1 MTALKVNLEGPQE
14 LFVDE
19 QVRSGAYPDA
29 DAVICA
35 ALDRLK
41 ADAEIEARKEARFAA
56 MMKSSIEQVERGE
69 VERVDDIRAWLDGL
83 GRRPARSA

>member
-1 MTALKVNLEGPQE
+1 MTALKVNLEAPQE

-29 DAVICA
+29 DAVIRA

-41 ADAEIEARKEARFAA
+41 ADAEAEARKEARFAA
-56 MMKSSIEQVERGE
+56 LMRSSIDQVTRGD
-69 VERVDDIRAWLDGL
+69 VERVDDTRAWLNGL
-83 GRRPARSA
+83 GRRSA